1 VRPVTTD
8 RLALIAASTTVVLW
22 GSAFVVIRA
31 VGTSLS
37 PGPLAFVRLL
47 VAAVILVVIALV
59 YRNPV
64 PRGRALAL
72 IAGYGVLWFAGY
84 TTVLNWAE
92 QHLDAGTAALL
103 VNFAPVIVAV
113 FAGLFLGEGF
123 PRPLVLGIV
132 IAFVGI
138 VLISVSSSGGTDNDT
153 LGVVLGLITAV
164 LYAASVLLQK
174 VALRTVDALT
184 ATWVGCVVGLLATI
198 PFAPQAIDELR
209 TASAAAIVG
218 AVYLG
223 VGPTAVAFTT
233 WAYALGRTKAG
244 TMAATTLA
252 IPAVAIGISWLF
264 LREIPTAMA
273 LLGGVLALIG
283 VALTRR
289 PPRAPDVSAVPA
301 DGSANR

>member
-1 VRPVTTD
+1 
-8 RLALIAASTTVVLW
+8 
-22 GSAFVVIRA
+22 
-31 VGTSLS
+31 
-37 PGPLAFVRLL
+37 
-47 VAAVILVVIALV
+47 
-59 YRNPV
+59 
-64 PRGRALAL
+64 
-72 IAGYGVLWFAGY
+72 
-84 TTVLNWAE
+84 
-92 QHLDAGTAALL
+92 
-103 VNFAPVIVAV
+103 
-113 FAGLFLGEGF
+113 
-123 PRPLVLGIV
+123 
-132 IAFVGI
+132 VGI